1 MKSRQGVV
9 LKNPTMAQRKA
20 IVAIAQSEDIYHN
33 EVSLLDESFEW
44 VWFTYVSERL
54 TGCLPIPHSKDKY
67 VSFKKFVEYMYQE
80 EAEEVMPLAIWKCT
94 KELKMETGQVLFK
107 EGRVYEEDKNIH
119 VRFALIDEQGDFQ
132 VVGKKWRKHFFQ
144 VK

>member
-80 EAEEVMPLAIWKCT
+80 EAEEVIPIAIWKCT
-94 KELKMETGQVLFK
+94 KELINSGKVSFK
-107 EGRVYEEDKNIH
+107 KGGFYEQDKDP
-119 VRFALIDEQGDFQ
+119 RAFQLINEQGLSHWIGDWKQ
-132 VVGKKWRKHFFQ
+132 HFYQ